1 MVPFFVKRLLF
12 AFVLLGLSLLFFHQA
27 PKDSNL
33 WYKPRWLR
41 SGGLYIAG
49 AVMLIGGLILLV
61 IAIREAMSR

>member
-41 SGGLYIAG
+41 SGGLYIA
-49 AVMLIGGLILLV
+49 VMLIGGLILLV